1 MKICKLNKST
11 LKERRKIMNFGKT
24 NFFNLANMAFD
35 KISDDLELEREYKG
49 IIKKIYV
56 EKGMYSS
63 IIILYEIND
72 NGMLKHINDVYTF
85 NGDYDYWYMEQLVKL
100 LKQVNNLCK
109 DDIDWANIDTIC
121 KSLEFLIGEEIRIK
135 QSINSQGK
143 RKNEV
148 KLTCDYKMENLTID
162 EVL

>member
-1 MKICKLNKST
+1 
-11 LKERRKIMNFGKT
+11 MNFGKT

-49 IIKKIYV
+49 KIKKIYV

-109 DDIDWANIDTIC
+109 DDIDWTNIDTIC
-121 KSLEFLIGEEIRIK
+121 NSLEFLVGEEVRIK

>member
-1 MKICKLNKST
+1 MLEIKNIC
-11 LKERRKIMNFGKT
+11 
-24 NFFNLANMAFD
+24 
-35 KISDDLELEREYKG
+35 
-49 IIKKIYV
+49 
-56 EKGMYSS
+56 
-63 IIILYEIND
+63 YEIND

-109 DDIDWANIDTIC
+109 DDIDWTNIDTIC
-121 KSLEFLIGEEIRIK
+121 NSLEFLVGEEVRIK